1 MNTFMDINE
10 DDLMRIYGLVRRHAD
25 GSEGITPA
33 DLQIGR
39 FFSNG
44 EFGNAWEVR
53 EILPAAGHD
62 QVRYQIAVGPL
73 GGKIGE
79 STVSQFID
87 WAAYPVT
94 KDADSWKRITSPN

>member
-1 MNTFMDINE
+1 MNTFMDIDE
-10 DDLMRIYGLVRRHAD
+10 DDLMRIYGLVRRHAA

-62 QVRYQIAVGPL
+62 QVRYRIGVGPL
-73 GGKIGE
+73 SGE
-79 STVSQFID
+79 TTVSQFID
-87 WAAYPVT
+87 WIAYRVT
-94 KDADSWKRITSPN
+94 KDTDSWKRMTSTN